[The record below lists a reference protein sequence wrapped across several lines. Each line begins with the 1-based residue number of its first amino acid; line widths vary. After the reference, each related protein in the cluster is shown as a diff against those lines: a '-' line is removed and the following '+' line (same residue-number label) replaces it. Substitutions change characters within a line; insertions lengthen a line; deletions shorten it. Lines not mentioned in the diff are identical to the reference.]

1 MKMKVMLL
9 VSVFLLTGC
18 ARHYTDDAVSDPYGF
33 FYGIWHGA
41 IFFFALIASIISWI
55 LDIFGFSFL
64 DSIAIIGRPN
74 TGFWYYFG
82 FVLGLSASAGGS
94 SR

>member
-1 MKMKVMLL
+1 
-9 VSVFLLTGC
+9 VSAFLLTGC
-18 ARHYTDDAVSDPYGF
+18 ATHYTDDAVSDPYGF

-41 IFFFALIASIISWI
+41 IFLFALFANIISWI
-55 LDIFGFSFL
+55 LSIFGFSFL
-64 DSIAIIGRPN
+64 DSIEIIGRPN